1 MKLVTKEVKSKS
13 NYDKS
18 LIDLGITPDGYTP
31 KTELDKSGDFYM
43 APTLVSKI
51 EKFSSIPPI
60 EKVLKKISE
69 GKSLTSSEKYLSRI
83 MDDINSSISDAPKY
97 EELKELFD
105 YHNSEAKKLIR
116 KIAESKFSL
125 IISRKWFKD
134 KTGGYDDNSTKVK
147 IDNEELTITF
157 EFRDQKVYL

>member
-1 MKLVTKEVKSKS
+1 
-13 NYDKS
+13 
-18 LIDLGITPDGYTP
+18 
-31 KTELDKSGDFYM
+31 
-43 APTLVSKI
+43 
-51 EKFSSIPPI
+51 
-60 EKVLKKISE
+60 
-69 GKSLTSSEKYLSRI
+69 